1 MLDLAFALS
10 ATALKSDDNFMKMK
24 SVINEILNTY
34 GSSTVRYSV
43 IKFGKDPEVELDF
56 GDVSDPKE
64 LREIL
69 QRITKN
75 EQGADLDRALRKARE
90 LFQMA
95 ALTRP
100 NAKRVLVVAMDKMSD
115 SDALEVSVAA
125 RSLAQDGVRV
135 IAVTFGKEADPQEM
149 GKATLNVENVID
161 TNDTDSA
168 KNIAAEVMEKAKNG
182 KSVNYHFEPNSNN
195 LHIVRGKEEK
205 PTNLE

>member
-10 ATALKSDDNFMKMK
+10 ATSLKSSDNFMKMK

-56 GDVSDPKE
+56 GDVSDPKG

-75 EQGADLDRALRKARE
+75 DQGADLGRALRKARE

-95 ALTRP
+95 AVSRP
-100 NAKRVLVVAMDKMSD
+100 DAKRILVVAMDKMSD
-115 SDALEVSVAA
+115 SDEIELSVAA

-149 GKATLNVENVID
+149 IKTTLNVDNVIK
-161 TNDTDSA
+161 TNDTDSG
-168 KNIAAEVMEKAKNG
+168 KDIAAEVMEKANNG
-182 KSVNYHFEPNSNN
+182 KNANHY
-195 LHIVRGKEEK
+195 
-205 PTNLE
+205 